1 MQVSGSPLTRKA
13 GSAYAGT
20 TAALSRQGRYRDVA
34 ANLRVKQVRIGE
46 GERFVICFDPDPD
59 AAECDA
65 AVRERLVAALQETI
79 EHSDRLSATKRAELR
94 G

>member
-1 MQVSGSPLTRKA
+1 M
-13 GSAYAGT
+13 
-20 TAALSRQGRYRDVA
+20 SRQGRYRDVA
-34 ANLRVKQVRIGE
+34 ANLRAKQVRIGE
-46 GERFVICFDPDPD
+46 GERFVIDPDPDPD
-59 AAECDA
+59 AAERDA